1 VWSARLEL
9 SPGVSYFVGQLG
21 KALFA
26 PGSHASL
33 ASLAAAFLIAFAFLT
48 FRRVRKGRRIRAS
61 ALLRAL
67 FPRHIVRSK
76 SSLADLGYFY
86 FNIFLFGLV
95 FGWALLSYEVVSHS
109 AAQALTAAFG
119 PRQPTALPAYA
130 YRTAIT
136 ILVFL
141 AYELGYWLNHYLSH
155 RISFLWEF
163 HKVHHSATVL
173 TPLTNFR
180 VHPVYMCIFLNIL
193 ALFIG
198 TANGF
203 GDYIFGQATHQYV
216 LSENNIILV
225 FFIYIYVHL
234 QHTELWISFTGWLGH
249 LFMSPAHHQI
259 HHSRNPAHFN
269 KNLGSCLALWD
280 WMFGTLYVPAA
291 APEKLEF
298 GVEPDRP
305 KRAHRPGRVVG
316 PLRAC
321 RLVAQATDRSPPASR
336 AAAGAGAEAGLTF
349 HYRGCSRDSRDVC
362 RRHHSPPGSPFLWPF
377 ASSLLPHRELPPP
390 PCSAHPT
397 FW

>member
-1 VWSARLEL
+1 LDL
-9 SPGVSYFVGQLG
+9 SPGISYFVGQLG
-21 KALFA
+21 KAFFA

-33 ASLAAAFLIAFAFLT
+33 LSLAGAFLIAFAFLT
-48 FRRVRKGRRIRAS
+48 LRRYRKGRRIRVK

-67 FPRHIVRSK
+67 FPRRIVRSK
-76 SSLADLGYFY
+76 SSLADLSYFY
-86 FNIFLFGLV
+86 FNIFLFGLF
-95 FGWALLSYEVVSHS
+95 FGGALLSYEAVSH
-109 AAQALTAAFG
+109 AVAQAFTAAFG
-119 PRQPTALPAYA
+119 PRPPTALPAYA

-136 ILVFL
+136 ILLFL

-155 RISFLWEF
+155 RVPFLWEF
-163 HKVHHSATVL
+163 HKVHHAATVL

-203 GDYIFGQATHQYV
+203 GDYIFGHATHQYV

-225 FFIYIYVHL
+225 VFIYLYVHL
-234 QHTELWISFTGWLGH
+234 QHTELWISFTGWFGH

-280 WMFGTLYVPAA
+280 WVFGTLYVPAA
-291 APEKLEF
+291 EPEKLEF

-305 KRAHRPGRVVG
+305 NAHTIRGELLAPFARAALALKPLIERRPQAAR
-316 PLRAC
+316 LRAPE
-321 RLVAQATDRSPPASR
+321 QER
-336 AAAGAGAEAGLTF
+336 A
-349 HYRGCSRDSRDVC
+349 
-362 RRHHSPPGSPFLWPF
+362 
-377 ASSLLPHRELPPP
+377 
-390 PCSAHPT
+390 
-397 FW
+397 